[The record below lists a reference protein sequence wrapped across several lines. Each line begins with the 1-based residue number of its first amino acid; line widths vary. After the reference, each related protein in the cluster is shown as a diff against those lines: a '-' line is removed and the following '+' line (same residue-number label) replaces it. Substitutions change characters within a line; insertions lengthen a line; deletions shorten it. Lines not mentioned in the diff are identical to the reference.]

1 MRPAKPSPAGAGCTW
16 IIAVVPIWRGPFGG
30 VARARAPWDMCAVAA
45 LETLEAEGALAVLV
59 ALANTLLQVRG
70 IVVIASGKF
79 DWAWRQT

>member
-1 MRPAKPSPAGAGCTW
+1 MHCTC
-16 IIAVVPIWRGPFGG
+16 IIAVVPGFA
-30 VARARAPWDMCAVAA
+30 VAGTHAARDFLAVAA

-59 ALANTLLQVRG
+59 AFANTLLQVRG